1 MTEITTGSVVFF
13 DAKMYV
19 VSYCMIIVL
28 PPDLNLPRLYI
39 YRSYD
44 QSDEDLTSLH
54 HFDVVHR
61 NFFDFSE
68 NFNLKTL
75 KQLQNATLAV
85 KKKKDN
91 SAFAEV
97 FSIELKF
104 TVDCLKFW
112 FQRNMKQIELD
123 EYVGDEFIRNN
134 LRRHTAFVIFQLKVG
149 QRMDGL
155 IMSVKQ
161 NICFWEIFFR
171 QKKCTE

>member
-85 KKKKDN
+85 KKKKTI
-91 SAFAEV
+91 V
-97 FSIELKF
+97 LLLR
-104 TVDCLKFW
+104 CL
-112 FQRNMKQIELD
+112 
-123 EYVGDEFIRNN
+123 VSN
-134 LRRHTAFVIFQLKVG
+134 LNLQLIALNFG
-149 QRMDGL
+149 FR
-155 IMSVKQ
+155 
-161 NICFWEIFFR
+161 EI
-171 QKKCTE
+171 